1 MNTHRFAP
9 EIPLSAKKLLIGSL
23 PPEGAG
29 FYFSNSSN
37 TRLWDLLGALESNS
51 SEVGK
56 GGYRLVTERKIEI
69 LKNLKIGIS
78 DIIYQYERDD
88 PSSGKDTDIIPK
100 KYNDLLQL
108 AYDNGIDELV
118 FVYQSALKWFNHSRQ
133 SVEPVRLRNL
143 QGKYEIGPQP
153 DVKFKGKVIKCVL
166 LPSPLSRGT
175 RGQTLS
181 FKLDVYRKYLVES

>member
-23 PPEGAG
+23 PPDGAA

-56 GGYRLVTERKIEI
+56 GGYCLATERKIEI

-78 DIIYQYERDD
+78 HIIYQYERDD
-88 PSSGKDTDIIPK
+88 PSSSKDMHIIPK

-108 AYDNGIDELV
+108 AFDKDIDELL
-118 FVYQSALKWFNHSRQ
+118 FVYQSALKWFDHSIQ
-133 SVEPVRLRNL
+133 GLEPARLRHL
-143 QGKYEIGPQP
+143 SGKYQIGPQP
-153 DVKFKGKVIKCVL
+153 DVMFKGKVIKCVL